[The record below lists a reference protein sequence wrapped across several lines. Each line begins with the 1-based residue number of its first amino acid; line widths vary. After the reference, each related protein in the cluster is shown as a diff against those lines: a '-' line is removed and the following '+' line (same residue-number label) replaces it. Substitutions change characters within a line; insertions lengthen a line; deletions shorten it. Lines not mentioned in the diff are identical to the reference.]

1 MRANMYR
8 VLILHG
14 PNLNLLG
21 SRETEVYGST
31 SLEELNRRITEWGES
46 EGAKVTIYQSNSE
59 AELIQLIQDSPPNY
73 DAIVLN
79 PGAFTHTSIAMRD
92 AVAAISTPTVEV
104 HLSNIYAREEF
115 RHHSYISA
123 VAIGQVAGFGPY
135 SYQLGLRA
143 AIQEVEKRRS

>member
-59 AELIQLIQDSPPNY
+59 AELIQ
-73 DAIVLN
+73 
-79 PGAFTHTSIAMRD
+79 
-92 AVAAISTPTVEV
+92 
-104 HLSNIYAREEF
+104 
-115 RHHSYISA
+115 
-123 VAIGQVAGFGPY
+123 
-135 SYQLGLRA
+135 
-143 AIQEVEKRRS
+143 